1 MRTGDYFRSSAK
13 AALAASLMTMA
24 ACGGGGGG
32 SGASTSTPPSSP
44 ITTPTKPATPSITS
58 AEYTQNYGLAAIH
71 AEAAWQ
77 AGATGSGVTV
87 AVIDSGVDHTQADL
101 AVNVSPQSTDVF
113 TSRNAPDGQD
123 NHGTLVAGIIASAF
137 NGFGTVGVAYN
148 ATILGVRTDTPGSCT
163 TGGTGKS
170 TCTFDDAAL
179 ATGINYAVAHGARV
193 INLSL
198 GGPGGPDNF
207 AFQNAMQAAVNAGVV
222 FAIASGNEGAATPD
236 YPAMFAID
244 PRFKGYI
251 LAVGATDQNN
261 ALASYSNRAG
271 TAASE
276 FVAAPGDKVITGCTG
291 ASCYQASG
299 TSFAAPAVAGSLAL
313 LLQGFPNLNGAQ
325 AIALLIKTADPL
337 ATGTSSDYGAGLI
350 NLQKAFAPVG
360 TLSLPTTDGGLTVVP
375 SNALG
380 STLSGAFG
388 GTVARS
394 HALSAAAYDSYHR
407 LFVINLA
414 SAYRSPSRASYAAY
428 AETAPRPVS
437 VNFSLAPGTSLNFSA
452 TKPVLQDNPDPLR
465 RVGLW
470 ADQDA
475 RSDVSLSFNAGALSL
490 AAWRG
495 KGGMAPSSLMAGARD
510 GFASLAAPDTA
521 VRSGYRLGAF
531 SLTSEMGQGRATAP
545 FSQRAETPSRYSLA
559 GLDWQGR
566 DATLGIGF
574 GRLSEPQGPLG
585 GYLQAGSF
593 YGMSADTRFVSLRGD
608 WRAPSGPVEGLRLSA
623 DASLGRTTATG
634 AFLSLA
640 SGALSSSWRVVAVT
654 PCRRDDCAGLT
665 LSLSQPVRM
674 EQGHFTAVLP
684 ATPKTYFGPILF
696 TERRIDAAPAG
707 RQIDLR
713 LTAFKLVPDM
723 GRLELTALATRQEN
737 NMVGA
742 PLNLGLI
749 GAWRSSF

>member
-1 MRTGDYFRSSAK
+1 MRARVFFRSSATL
-13 AALAASLMTMA
+13 ALASSLMTLA

-44 ITTPTKPATPSITS
+44 ITPTKPPTPSVTS
-58 AEYTQNYGLAAIH
+58 AEYTQNYGVGAIH
-71 AEAAWQ
+71 AAAWQ
-77 AGATGSGVTV
+77 AGATGSGITV

-123 NHGTLVAGIIASAF
+123 NHGTLVAGIIAAAF

-148 ATILGVRTDTPGSCT
+148 ATVLGVRTDTPGSCT
-163 TGGTGKS
+163 TGGGKS
-170 TCTFDDAAL
+170 TCSFDDDAL
-179 ATGINYAVAHGARV
+179 ATGINYAVSHGAKV

-198 GGPGGPDNF
+198 GGPGGPDNL

-222 FAIASGNEGAATPD
+222 FAIASGNEGSATPD

-251 LAVGATDQNN
+251 LAVGATDQTN

-276 FVAAPGDKVITGCTG
+276 FVVAPGDNVITGCTH

-299 TSFAAPAVAGSLAL
+299 TSFAAPAVAGSIAL

-360 TLSLPTTDGGLTVVP
+360 TLSLPTADGGLTVVP
-375 SNALG
+375 TNPLG
-380 STLSGAFG
+380 STLSPAFG
-388 GTVARS
+388 GTIARS
-394 HALSAAAYDSYHR
+394 HALTAAAYDSYHR

-414 SAYRSPSRASYAAY
+414 SAYRSPSRTSYAAY
-428 AETAPRPVS
+428 AETAPRPAS
-437 VNFSLAPGTSLNFSA
+437 VTLSPGPGMSLNFSA
-452 TKPVLQDNPDPLR
+452 TKPVMQDNPDPLR

-495 KGGMAPSSLMAGARD
+495 KGGMAPSGLMAGARD
-510 GFASLAAPDTA
+510 GFASLAAPETA
-521 VRSGYRLGAF
+521 VRSAYRLGAF
-531 SLTSEMGQGRATAP
+531 SVSSEMGQGRATAR
-545 FSQRAETPSRYSLA
+545 FSQRSETPSRYSLA
-559 GLDWQGR
+559 SLDWQGR
-566 DATLGIGF
+566 DGTLGLGF
-574 GRLSEPQGPLG
+574 GHLSEPQGPLG

-593 YGMSADTRFVSLRGD
+593 YGMSADTRFISLRGD
-608 WRAPSGPVEGLRLSA
+608 WRAPSGPFEGLRLSA

-634 AFLSLA
+634 AVLSLA
-640 SGALSSSWRVVAVT
+640 SGALSSSWRVVATT
-654 PCRRDDCAGLT
+654 PCGHADCAGLT
-665 LSLSQPVRM
+665 VSLSQPVRV
-674 EQGHFTAVLP
+674 EQGHFSAVLP
-684 ATPKTYFGPILF
+684 AAPTSYFGPILF

-713 LTAFKLVPDM
+713 LTAFKRVPDM

>member
-1 MRTGDYFRSSAK
+1 MRTGVYFRSGAS

-44 ITTPTKPATPSITS
+44 ITTPTKPATPSVTS
-58 AEYTQNYGLAAIH
+58 AEYTQNYGLSAIH
-71 AEAAWQ
+71 AESAWQ

-148 ATILGVRTDTPGSCT
+148 ATVLGVRADTPGSCT
-163 TGGTGKS
+163 TGGGKS
-170 TCTFDDAAL
+170 TCTFSDDAL
-179 ATGINYAVAHGARV
+179 ATGINYAVAHGAKV

-198 GGPGGPDNF
+198 GGPGGPDNL

-222 FAIASGNEGAATPD
+222 FAIASGNEGSATPD

-244 PRFKGYI
+244 PRFKGFI
-251 LAVGATDQNN
+251 LAVGATDQTN

-276 FVAAPGDKVITGCTG
+276 FVVAPGENVITGCTRT
-291 ASCYQASG
+291 SCYQVGG
-299 TSFAAPAVAGSLAL
+299 TSFAAPAVAGSIAL

-337 ATGTSSDYGAGLI
+337 ATGTSTDYGAGLI

-360 TLSLPTTDGGLTVVP
+360 TMSLPTADGGLTVVP
-375 SNALG
+375 SNTLG

-394 HALSAAAYDSYHR
+394 HALTAAAYDSYHR

-414 SAYRSPSRASYAAY
+414 SAYRSPRPASYAVY

-437 VNFSLAPGTSLNFSA
+437 TNLSLAPGMSLNFSA

-475 RSDVSLSFNAGALSL
+475 RSDVSLSFNAGALGL

-510 GFASLAAPDTA
+510 GFASLAAPETA
-521 VRSGYRLGAF
+521 VRSSYRLGAF
-531 SLTSEMGQGRATAP
+531 SLASEMGQGRATAP
-545 FSQRAETPSRYSLA
+545 FSQRAEIPSRYSLA
-559 GLDWQGR
+559 GLDWQAR
-566 DATLGIGF
+566 DGTLGIGF

-608 WRAPSGPVEGLRLSA
+608 WRAPSGPFEGLRLSA
-623 DASLGRTTATG
+623 DVSLGRTTATG
-634 AFLSLA
+634 ALLSLA
-640 SGALSSSWRVVAVT
+640 SGALSSSWRMVAT
-654 PCRRDDCAGLT
+654 SPCGREDCAGLT
-665 LSLSQPVRM
+665 LSLSQPVHV
-674 EQGHFTAVLP
+674 ESGHFTAVLP
-684 ATPKTYFGPILF
+684 AAPSSYFGPIPF

-713 LTAFKLVPDM
+713 LTAFKLVPDL
-723 GRLELTALATRQEN
+723 GRMELTALATRQEN